1 MNDTRCQKVQQIL
14 AMQGKAATL
23 LADYE
28 GTLAR
33 ITPSKHRAEQLEQQ
47 ARALKMTLSFYE
59 LSQLRRA
66 RSGV

>member
-1 MNDTRCQKVQQIL
+1 MNETRCPKVQQIL

-28 GTLAR
+28 GALAR

-47 ARALKMTLSFYE
+47 ARALKMTLTFYE